1 MSAYDPIVITS
12 VARTPMG
19 GMLGIFSGVAAPE
32 LGASAI
38 RAAVARSALAPAD
51 VDEVI
56 MGCVL
61 PAGLGQAPARQ
72 AARAAGLP
80 DATGATTI
88 NKMCGSGMKA
98 IMLAHDLLRAGSCRV
113 IVAGGM
119 ESMTNAPYLL
129 PKARAGYRYGHATM
143 YDHMAL
149 DGLED
154 AYERGT
160 AMGVFAERTAERYGF
175 GRKEQDEFAIASL
188 TRARRANEDGSFA
201 FEITPVAV
209 AGKSGTESLS
219 RDEQPFKANL
229 EKIPTLKPAFQKNGT
244 ITAANSSSISDG
256 AAAVVVMPQSEAVRR
271 GTKPLAR
278 IVAHATHSRLPG
290 EFTIAPVYAIGDPA
304 RPYGLAYQGRR
315 PLGDQ
320 RGLRGRDDGGDEGP
334 RPGARQGERA
344 RRSVRARASDRRL
357 GRAHH
362 GDPDR
367 RVAEDG
373 RRARG
378 GYPLHRRRRGGRAGD
393 RDGLMPNAAS

>member
-80 DATGATTI
+80 DAAGATTI

-129 PKARAGYRYGHATM
+129 PKARSGYRYGHATM

-201 FEITPVAV
+201 FEIAPVAV

-219 RDEQPFKANL
+219 RDEQPFKASL

-244 ITAANSSSISDG
+244 ITAANASSISDG
-256 AAAVVVMPQSEAVRR
+256 AAAVVVMPQSEAARR
-271 GTKPLAR
+271 GIKPLAR
-278 IVAHATHSRLPG
+278 IVAHATHSRLPA
-290 EFTIAPVYAIGDPA
+290 EFTIAPVYAIGTLLDRTGWRIKEVDLWEINEA
-304 RPYGLAYQGRR
+304 FAVVTMAAMKDHGLAHEKVNVHGGACA
-315 PLGDQ
+315 LGHPI
-320 RGLRGRDDGGDEGP
+320 GAS
-334 RPGARQGERA
+334 GARITATLIGALQKAG
-344 RRSVRARASDRRL
+344 
-357 GRAHH
+357 
-362 GDPDR
+362 
-367 RVAEDG
+367 
-373 RRARG
+373 
-378 GYPLHRRRRGGRAGD
+378 GGRGVATLCIG
-393 RDGLMPNAAS
+393 GGEAVALAIEMV